1 MTVAGETEIRFVL
14 GGDRASVLIG
24 PQILPAAEEALLA
37 VKEVAKSEF
46 NLEFELAESGKI
58 CTRS

>member
-14 GGDRASVLIG
+14 GGDRTSVLIG

-46 NLEFELAESGKI
+46 NLESELAES
-58 CTRS
+58 R